1 MKIKHKS
8 TKPIQIQTYTESQIP
23 ESQIPEYRPIQ
34 SHIQIPESQRP
45 EYRPI
50 QIQIQIMRPLLLL
63 LLLVCRDNAIC
74 VVVIRELYFK
84 ETFQ

>member
-63 LLLVCRDNAIC
+63 LLLVCTNV
-74 VVVIRELYFK
+74 VVVILELYFK
-84 ETFQ
+84 ETYNEI